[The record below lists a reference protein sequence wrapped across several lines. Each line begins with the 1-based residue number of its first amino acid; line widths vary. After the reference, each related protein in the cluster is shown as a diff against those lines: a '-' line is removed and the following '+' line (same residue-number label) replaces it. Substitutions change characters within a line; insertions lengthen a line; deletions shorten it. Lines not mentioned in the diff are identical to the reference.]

1 MLGDFS
7 INRRLTNTERMMNDA
22 ADFST
27 FVIVIL
33 LTPRDGLF
41 SAPRMVSRQ
50 AKYLWYVPKVLEQT
64 SNVWT
69 CLEVASA
76 HTPDAV
82 CLAFVCVHLSLL

>member
-33 LTPRDGLF
+33 LTPWDGLF
-41 SAPRMVSRQ
+41 SAPR
-50 AKYLWYVPKVLEQT
+50 W
-64 SNVWT
+64 
-69 CLEVASA
+69 
-76 HTPDAV
+76 
-82 CLAFVCVHLSLL
+82 